1 VHRDLKLE
9 NVLLKGKELK
19 DGFKIIDFGTSR
31 VYKKGYKM
39 TMKKGTPNY
48 VAPEVLNQR
57 YNYKCDLWSCG
68 VIAFILLSG
77 R

>member
-1 VHRDLKLE
+1 
-9 NVLLKGKELK
+9 
-19 DGFKIIDFGTSR
+19 
-31 VYKKGYKM
+31 M